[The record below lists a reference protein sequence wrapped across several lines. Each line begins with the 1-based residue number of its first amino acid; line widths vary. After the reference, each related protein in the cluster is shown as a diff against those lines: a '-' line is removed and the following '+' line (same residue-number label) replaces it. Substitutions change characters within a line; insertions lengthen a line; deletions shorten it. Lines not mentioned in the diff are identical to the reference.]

1 MRHEY
6 RAGIVC
12 CSALLTFLMIGLLSA
27 RPNNAEAQETISGT
41 WACQSIS
48 GGAYT
53 GRPCR
58 LEPWLKLEEG
68 TSYVWGRESG
78 KWTFEHKVLTLSKR
92 KGKGHLDADGKLI
105 YEYEMSGKQYVM
117 TLYRRRQ

>member
-1 MRHEY
+1 MRHEF
-6 RAGIVC
+6 RVGNVWFP
-12 CSALLTFLMIGLLSA
+12 ALCTLLMVGLLSLW
-27 RPNNAEAQETISGT
+27 PNSGLAQETVAGT

-68 TSYVWGRESG
+68 ATYVWGRETG
-78 KWTFEHKVLTLSKR
+78 KWAFEQKVLTLSKR
-92 KGKGHLDADGKLI
+92 KGKGRLDADGKLI
-105 YEYEMSGKQYVM
+105 YEYEMNGKQYVM
-117 TLYRRRQ
+117 TLYKRGQ

>member
-1 MRHEY
+1 MRHEFRVGNAWY
-6 RAGIVC
+6 A
-12 CSALLTFLMIGLLSA
+12 ALCTILTVGLLVA
-27 RPNNAEAQETISGT
+27 RPSNGVAQESIAGT

-68 TSYVWGRESG
+68 TSYAWGRETG
-78 KWTFEHKVLTLSKR
+78 KWAFEQKVLTLSKR
-92 KGKGHLDADGKLI
+92 KGKGRLDADGKLI
-105 YEYEMSGKQYVM
+105 YEYEMNGKQYVM
-117 TLYRRRQ
+117 TLYKRAQ

>member
-1 MRHEY
+1 MGHEF
-6 RAGIVC
+6 RLGDGW
-12 CSALLTFLMIGLLSA
+12 CSARCILLLVGLLCA
-27 RPNNAEAQETISGT
+27 WPDYAAAQEPIAGT

-58 LEPWLKLEEG
+58 LEPWLKLETG
-68 TSYVWGRESG
+68 ASYAWGRESG
-78 KWTFEHKVLTLSKR
+78 TWSFEQKVLTLSKR

-105 YEYEMSGKQYVM
+105 YEYEINGKQYVM
-117 TLYRRRQ
+117 TLYKRKQ